1 MSLSDI
7 LAALGGCLDATTQ
20 AILAMSF
27 GFAMIP
33 CAFAYMVGI
42 GGCLA
47 FNSAV
52 PISFQAETITLGGSM
67 GRNIRERASIIFL
80 GGAVMTILGGL
91 GLLNAV
97 MEFAGEEI
105 ISAMMVGVGIFLGKV
120 AFDLVKEEKRL
131 GAVSM
136 VVAIAVYGLTRDLV
150 WTIVCGVIV
159 TSVAAKVMKIEIHTT
174 DDDTIKESRKLKL
187 MKPVIN
193 FNVIRGALSVICL
206 TIGGNIAY
214 GGITGDIAGMAAN
227 ADHISIYSGV
237 ADMGSSIFG
246 GAPGSVIISATAAAE
261 HPVVSAVLLMAF
273 MAIIILSGLITKL
286 AKVVPV
292 QAISGTLFVLGIL
305 VTIPDNAGLAFSSTD
320 PAIMFAACA
329 AVGVTAVV
337 DPFFGLAAGIAA
349 KVLMTGLGLF

>member
-1 MSLSDI
+1 MSLNDI
-7 LAALGGCLDATTQ
+7 LAALGGCLNATTQ

-67 GRNIRERASIIFL
+67 GRNIRERASIIFF
-80 GGAVMTILGGL
+80 GGVVMTVLGAL

-97 MEFAGEEI
+97 MDFAGEEI
-105 ISAMMVGVGIFLGKV
+105 VSAMMVGVGIFLGKV

-136 VVAIAVYGLTRDLV
+136 VVAIAVYGITQDLV

-159 TSVAAKVMKIEIHTT
+159 TSIAAKVLKIEISVGDENTE
-174 DDDTIKESRKLKL
+174 KESRKLKL
-187 MKPVIN
+187 MKPIVN

-237 ADMGSSIFG
+237 ADMISSLFG
-246 GAPGSVIISATAAAE
+246 GAPVSVIISATAAAD
-261 HPVVSAVLLMAF
+261 HPVLSGILLMAF
-273 MAIIILSGLITKL
+273 MAVIILSGLITKL

-305 VTIPDNAGLAFSSTD
+305 VTIPDNAGIAF
-320 PAIMFAACA
+320 
-329 AVGVTAVV
+329 
-337 DPFFGLAAGIAA
+337 
-349 KVLMTGLGLF
+349 

>member
-1 MSLSDI
+1 MSLNDI

-33 CAFAYMVGI
+33 CAFAYMIGI

-67 GRNIRERASIIFL
+67 GRDLRERASIIFFGGIAMLVL
-80 GGAVMTILGGL
+80 GSF

-105 ISAMMVGVGIFLGKV
+105 VSAMMLGVGIFLGKV

-131 GAVSM
+131 GTVSM
-136 VVAIAVYGLTRDLV
+136 IVAIAVYAFTKDLV
-150 WTIVCGVIV
+150 WTIVSGVIV
-159 TSVAAKVMKIEIHTT
+159 TSVAAKVMNIEITTT
-174 DDDTIKESRKLKL
+174 DEETRKESRKLRL
-187 MKPVIN
+187 VKPVFN
-193 FNVIRGALSVICL
+193 FNVARGALSVICL

-214 GGITGDIAGMAAN
+214 GGITADIAGMTAN
-227 ADHISIYSGV
+227 ADHISIYSGL
-237 ADMGSSIFG
+237 ADMVSSIFG
-246 GAPGSVIISATAAAE
+246 GAPVSVIISATAAAD
-261 HPVVSAVLLMAF
+261 HPVLSGVLLMAF

-292 QAISGTLFVLGIL
+292 QAIAGTLFVLGIL
-305 VTIPDNAGLAFSSTD
+305 VTIPDNAGIAFGAAD
-320 PAIMFAACA
+320 PAILFAACV
-329 AVGVTAVV
+329 AVGVTAIV
-337 DPFFGLAAGIAA
+337 DPFFGLAAGIAV
-349 KVLMTGLGLF
+349 KVLMVSFGLF

>member
-159 TSVAAKVMKIEIHTT
+159 LSLIH
-174 DDDTIKESRKLKL
+174 I
-187 MKPVIN
+187 
-193 FNVIRGALSVICL
+193 
-206 TIGGNIAY
+206 
-214 GGITGDIAGMAAN
+214 
-227 ADHISIYSGV
+227 
-237 ADMGSSIFG
+237 
-246 GAPGSVIISATAAAE
+246 
-261 HPVVSAVLLMAF
+261 
-273 MAIIILSGLITKL
+273 
-286 AKVVPV
+286 
-292 QAISGTLFVLGIL
+292 
-305 VTIPDNAGLAFSSTD
+305 
-320 PAIMFAACA
+320 
-329 AVGVTAVV
+329 
-337 DPFFGLAAGIAA
+337 
-349 KVLMTGLGLF
+349 

>member
-1 MSLSDI
+1 MSLNDI

-67 GRNIRERASIIFL
+67 GRNIRERASIIFF
-80 GGAVMTILGGL
+80 GGVAMLILGGL
-91 GLLNAV
+91 GLLNAI

-105 ISAMMVGVGIFLGKV
+105 VSAMMVGVGIFLGKV
-120 AFDLVKEEKRL
+120 AFDLVKEDKRL
-131 GAVSM
+131 GTVSM
-136 VVAIAVYGLTRDLV
+136 IVAITVYAITKDLV
-150 WTIVCGVIV
+150 WTIVCGVIA
-159 TSVAAKVMKIEIHTT
+159 TSIAAKIMKIDISVGDEEAQ
-174 DDDTIKESRKLKL
+174 KESRKLKF
-187 MKPVIN
+187 MKPTFN
-193 FNVIRGALSVICL
+193 FNVVRGALSVICL

-214 GGITGDIAGMAAN
+214 GGITADIAGTIAN

-237 ADMGSSIFG
+237 ADMVSSLFG
-246 GAPGSVIISATAAAE
+246 GAPVSVIISATAAAD
-261 HPVVSAVLLMAF
+261 HPVLSGILLMAF

-305 VTIPDNAGLAFSSTD
+305 VTIPDNAGLAFGSADSV
-320 PAIMFAACA
+320 IMFAACA
-329 AVGVTAVV
+329 AMGVTAVV
-337 DPFFGLAAGIAA
+337 DPFFGLVAGIAV
-349 KVLMTGLGLF
+349 KILMTSMGLF

>member
-27 GFAMIP
+27 GFAIIP
-33 CAFAYMVGI
+33 CAFAYMIGI

-67 GRNIRERASIIFL
+67 GRDIRERASIIFI
-80 GGAVMTILGGL
+80 GGAVMAILGGF

-97 MEFAGEEI
+97 MDFAGEEI
-105 ISAMMVGVGIFLGKV
+105 ISAMMVGVGIFLGRV

-136 VVAIAVYGLTRDLV
+136 VVAIAVYGFTQDLV

-159 TSVAAKVMKIEIHTT
+159 TSIAAKVLKIQIHTA
-174 DDDTIKESRKLKL
+174 DDELIKESRKLKL

-237 ADMGSSIFG
+237 ADMVSSIFG
-246 GAPGSVIISATAAAE
+246 GAPVSVIISATAAAD
-261 HPVVSAVLLMAF
+261 HPVISAVLLMAF

-305 VTIPDNAGLAFSSTD
+305 VTIPDNAGLAFSSAD
-320 PAIMFAACA
+320 PVIMFAACA

-337 DPFFGLAAGIAA
+337 DPFFGLAAGIAV
-349 KVLMTGLGLF
+349 KILMTSFGLF

>member
-1 MSLSDI
+1 MSLNDI

-67 GRNIRERASIIFL
+67 GRNIRERASIIFF
-80 GGAVMTILGGL
+80 GGVVMTVLGAL

-97 MEFAGEEI
+97 MDFAGEEI
-105 ISAMMVGVGIFLGKV
+105 VSAMMVGVGIFLGKV

-136 VVAIAVYGLTRDLV
+136 VVAIAVYGITQDLV

-159 TSVAAKVMKIEIHTT
+159 TS
-174 DDDTIKESRKLKL
+174 
-187 MKPVIN
+187 
-193 FNVIRGALSVICL
+193 
-206 TIGGNIAY
+206 
-214 GGITGDIAGMAAN
+214 
-227 ADHISIYSGV
+227 
-237 ADMGSSIFG
+237 
-246 GAPGSVIISATAAAE
+246 
-261 HPVVSAVLLMAF
+261 
-273 MAIIILSGLITKL
+273 
-286 AKVVPV
+286 
-292 QAISGTLFVLGIL
+292 
-305 VTIPDNAGLAFSSTD
+305 
-320 PAIMFAACA
+320 
-329 AVGVTAVV
+329 
-337 DPFFGLAAGIAA
+337 IAA
-349 KVLMTGLGLF
+349 KVLKIEISVGDENTEKESRKIDIRIDASP

>member
-1 MSLSDI
+1 MSLNDV

-67 GRNIRERASIIFL
+67 GRNIRERASIIFF
-80 GGAVMTILGGL
+80 GGVVMTVLGAL

-97 MEFAGEEI
+97 MDFAGEEI
-105 ISAMMVGVGIFLGKV
+105 VSAMMVGVGIFLGRV
-120 AFDLVKEEKRL
+120 AFDLVKEERRL

-136 VVAIAVYGLTRDLV
+136 VVAIAVYGITQDLV

-159 TSVAAKVMKIEIHTT
+159 TSIAAKVMKIEISVGDENTE
-174 DDDTIKESRKLKL
+174 KESRKLKL
-187 MKPVIN
+187 MKPVVN

-237 ADMGSSIFG
+237 ADMVSSLFG
-246 GAPGSVIISATAAAE
+246 GAPVSVIISATAAAD
-261 HPVVSAVLLMAF
+261 HPVLSGILLMAF

-292 QAISGTLFVLGIL
+292 QAIAGTLFVLGIL
-305 VTIPDNAGLAFSSTD
+305 VTIPDNAGIAFSSAD
-320 PAIMFAACA
+320 PVIMFAACA

-337 DPFFGLAAGIAA
+337 DPFFGLVAGIAV
-349 KVLMTGLGLF
+349 KVLMMSFGLF